1 MAEDTSGASQASNG
15 EQQPAADGA
24 QDRQEDLRLEINT
37 QYVKDLSFEN
47 PNAPLIYTET
57 QENPEL
63 EVQIDVASNRLHE
76 RVFEAVLKTRIVAK
90 AKDKVVFLVELEYA
104 GLITLGSGIPDSDI
118 QPLLQIEAPRH
129 LFPFARAILSNATRD
144 GGFPPLLINPVDFAE
159 LYLRKQQ
166 AAAKTAES
174 AEAAEE
180 HT

>member
-15 EQQPAADGA
+15 EQKSADDGE
-24 QDRQEDLRLEINT
+24 QNRQKDLRLEINT

-57 QENPEL
+57 QESPEL
-63 EVQIDVASNRLHE
+63 EVQIDVATNRLHD
-76 RVFEAVLKTRIVAK
+76 RIFETVLKTRIVAK
-90 AKDKVVFLVELEYA
+90 SKDKVVFLVELEYA
-104 GLITLGSGIPDSDI
+104 GLITLGSGIAESDI
-118 QPLLQIEAPRH
+118 QPLLQVEAPRH

-159 LYLRKQQ
+159 LYLRKRQ

-174 AEAAEE
+174 AAEKQA
-180 HT
+180 

>member
-15 EQQPAADGA
+15 QQPPADDGK
-24 QDRQEDLRLEINT
+24 QDRREDLRLEINT

-57 QENPEL
+57 NMSPEL
-63 EVQIDVASNRLHE
+63 EVQIDVATNRLQE
-76 RVFEAVLKTRIVAK
+76 RVFESVLKTRIVAK
-90 AKDKVVFLVELEYA
+90 FKDKVAFLVELEYA
-104 GLITLGSGIPDSDI
+104 GLITLGSGIPESDF

-144 GGFPPLLINPVDFAE
+144 GGFPPLLINPVDFGE

-166 AAAKTAES
+166 AAAKA
-174 AEAAEE
+174 AEAAAE
-180 HT
+180 HA